1 MFRSSL
7 HHYTCLQIRYE
18 ANSKIW
24 RKFLE
29 SSSWVEFLWFIGYSK
44 WADILRALESD
55 FLESNTIWPIPY
67 PTFSKLGENFGK
79 KGVIFDEIFDFL
91 GIRIWLF
98 EILNYL
104 NRSASNFLISDDICI
119 QLFAIRSFTNDD
131 IMRNSSWYDDLF
143 ISLGGKGSGSI
154 VFSML

>member
-1 MFRSSL
+1 MKQTAKFEGSFWNHLHGLHDFSL
-7 HHYTCLQIRYE
+7 LPYLWIPMIY
-18 ANSKIW
+18 W
-24 RKFLE
+24 R
-29 SSSWVEFLWFIGYSK
+29 K

-79 KGVIFDEIFDFL
+79 KGVIFDEIFYFL

-98 EILNYL
+98 EILNYP
-104 NRSASNFLISDDICI
+104 NRSESDFLISDDICI

-154 VFSML
+154 FNRWNIVFSML